1 MTATLILK
9 PKAANPAPADERRE
23 LPVADA
29 AAGKE
34 WAQTLLRSIRILE
47 RPAEYLSPEG
57 AYRLSLEQIQE
68 IRHTVDESLTV
79 PGAMLALAFHSDQ
92 LTGSHYIELLY
103 HAAQSFASRSAS
115 EQRKNDLAEAVESWL
130 LQRLDAAILERCRA
144 GVGQGRLIL
153 SEDFRGGLRPLAH
166 PVSGHWLQAGL
177 VEYLPTSHPVRDWP
191 NHLYYAFPDEK
202 RTTPAV
208 ILGPMTPTFNKTPHP
223 TPRPFAFTRTAMRW
237 TAQARKYQLQRQLA
251 DANIEPTRY
260 ATLKTDLDRFER
272 EPLPKRFL
280 PTPAPAPEPGTLPTA
295 ERLLTALQVF
305 KAPHKVFTAPP
316 RDTSL
321 DDLFA
326 CREALRVD
334 DDQGY
339 PHKEASLLFAGRV
352 AGESRKAEMAD
363 LMRNLLIALQRP
375 AALQIEAGL
384 LYAARQ
390 AAKQSPIL
398 NQKG

>member
-1 MTATLILK
+1 
-9 PKAANPAPADERRE
+9 
-23 LPVADA
+23 
-29 AAGKE
+29 
-34 WAQTLLRSIRILE
+34 
-47 RPAEYLSPEG
+47 
-57 AYRLSLEQIQE
+57 
-68 IRHTVDESLTV
+68 
-79 PGAMLALAFHSDQ
+79 
-92 LTGSHYIELLY
+92 
-103 HAAQSFASRSAS
+103 
-115 EQRKNDLAEAVESWL
+115 
-130 LQRLDAAILERCRA
+130 
-144 GVGQGRLIL
+144 
-153 SEDFRGGLRPLAH
+153 
-166 PVSGHWLQAGL
+166 
-177 VEYLPTSHPVRDWP
+177 
-191 NHLYYAFPDEK
+191 
-202 RTTPAV
+202 
-208 ILGPMTPTFNKTPHP
+208 
-223 TPRPFAFTRTAMRW
+223 
-237 TAQARKYQLQRQLA
+237 
-251 DANIEPTRY
+251 
-260 ATLKTDLDRFER
+260 
-272 EPLPKRFL
+272 
-280 PTPAPAPEPGTLPTA
+280 
-295 ERLLTALQVF
+295 VF